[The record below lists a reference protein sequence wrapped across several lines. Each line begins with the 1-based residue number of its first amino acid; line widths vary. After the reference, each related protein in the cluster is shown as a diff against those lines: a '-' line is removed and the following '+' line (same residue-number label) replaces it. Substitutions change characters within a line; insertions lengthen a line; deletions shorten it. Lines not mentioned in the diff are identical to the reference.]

1 MRGHIH
7 KWVALGLLLL
17 AAAGGCQH
25 MGVRGQRA
33 LEETL
38 PSLTPSELF
47 EIALFQ
53 AGRGDLMRAEQYL
66 SAARSE
72 GFSESLVV
80 YWLVRVCVSAGRYH
94 SALDHASEYLRAHPS
109 NWRLR
114 LVVASIH
121 EALGDLARARVEM
134 ESIVRGYP
142 SHPLPHYRLAML
154 YQRLPVDVER
164 TSRHLRAYLSLDPA
178 GPHAAEVRIALERA
192 SEKTALEPLGV
203 GGALGPETSVP

>member
-1 MRGHIH
+1 MRGHTH
-7 KWVALGLLLL
+7 RWGALGLFLLS
-17 AAAGGCQH
+17 AAGGCQH
-25 MGVRGQRA
+25 MGMREQRA
-33 LEETL
+33 FEEAL
-38 PSLTPSELF
+38 PSLTSEELF

-53 AGRGDLMRAEQYL
+53 ARRGDLLRAEQYL

-94 SALDHASEYLRAHPS
+94 SALNHASEYLRANPS

-121 EALGDLARARVEM
+121 EALGDLVRARVEM
-134 ESIVRGYP
+134 ESIVRVHP

-154 YQRLPVDVER
+154 YQRPPVDLER
-164 TSRHLRAYLSLDPA
+164 TSAHLRAYLTLDPA
-178 GPHAAEVRIALERA
+178 GPHSAEVRIALERV
-192 SEKTALEPLGV
+192 GV
-203 GGALGPETSVP
+203 QSVSGPEASTP